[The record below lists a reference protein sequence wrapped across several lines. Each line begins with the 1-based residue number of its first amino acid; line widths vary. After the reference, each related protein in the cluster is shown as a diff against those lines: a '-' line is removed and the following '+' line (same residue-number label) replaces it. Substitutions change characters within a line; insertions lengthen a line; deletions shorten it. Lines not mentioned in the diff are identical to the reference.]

1 MRVST
6 LIKFLAAVLVL
17 SVLAGTIVI
26 ARRAFNS
33 DVAQQQPAN
42 ELEAVIPVKDHSKE
56 AIEMLLSKLEVES
69 IPDVTPG
76 ERAFEAARELLAKGD
91 YVAAEEKLKYVNTY
105 YPTAVSAPEARR
117 ILGEMNMD
125 RLFSGKEFTKLIDYT
140 VKRGDSFYKIV
151 RDHNT
156 KLDLV
161 MFLNDM
167 QRTDRL
173 HPGDKFQLMEL
184 NLRLV
189 IDMRRNV
196 VSLWDG
202 PRYIKGYE
210 IKASNFPTGKD
221 VVKTSVLAVEAQ
233 VEDAK
238 VKLLDSE
245 YRNAEKVVVIKNPQA
260 ELRPMHEKLSEEIE
274 ALYLDNSDM
283 EEISLLLREGNSVEI
298 RY

>member
-1 MRVST
+1 M
-6 LIKFLAAVLVL
+6 
-17 SVLAGTIVI
+17 LAGTLVI
-26 ARRAFNS
+26 ARRAFFS
-33 DVAQQQPAN
+33 DAVEQAPAN
-42 ELEAVIPVKDHSKE
+42 KLEAVIPAKNHSKE
-56 AIEMLLSKLEVES
+56 AIESLLAKLEVES

-76 ERAFEAARELLAKGD
+76 ERAFEAARDLLEKGD

-125 RLFSGKEFTKLIDYT
+125 RLFSGKEFAELIDYT
-140 VKRGDSFYKIV
+140 VKSGDSFYKIV

-173 HPGDKFQLMEL
+173 HPGDKFKLMEL
-184 NLRLV
+184 DFRLV

-210 IKASNFPTGKD
+210 IKAAHFPEGKD
-221 VVKTSVLAVEAQ
+221 VAKTSVLAIEAQ
-233 VEDAK
+233 SGERK
-238 VKLLDSE
+238 VKLLDSD
-245 YRNAEKVVVIKNPQA
+245 YRSAEKVVVIKSPQV
-260 ELRPMHEKLSEEIE
+260 EIRPMKEKVSEDIE

-283 EEISLLLREGNSVEI
+283 EEISLLLRTGNSVEI